1 MGKYDR
7 IVKES
12 LSKLVIP
19 LAKRLGINVENIEI
33 IKDKLQY
40 TIEREP
46 DFLAII
52 KHKDPEDDYVFQ
64 MDFQV
69 PNDETMPERVLLYR
83 NLIRLFLNLRAKQFV
98 IYLGFEPLTMLDK
111 IEEENLFFRYEL
123 LDIRDFSAASFLE
136 SDIPE
141 EVLLS
146 VLGDFEGVSPDVI
159 MEKALFKLK
168 KLSKRHDKFKKY
180 AFQLHVFAGLRNLQ
194 RIYQQKIRA
203 MPLVFNLD
211 IEKDPI
217 FIDGREQGV
226 EIGIEQG
233 IEQGI
238 ELGIER
244 EKISKIEKFLLGS
257 KLSIKRIADFQEVS
271 IDFVIK
277 IQERLKKEGKL

>member
-7 IVKES
+7 IIKES

-19 LAKRLGINVENIEI
+19 LSKRLGINVENMEI
-33 IKDKLQY
+33 VKDKLQY

-46 DFLAII
+46 DFLAKI
-52 KHKDPEDDYVFQ
+52 KHDDPSDDYVFQ

-69 PNDETMPERVLLYR
+69 PNDDAMPERMLLYR
-83 NLIRLFLNLRAKQFV
+83 NLIRLFLNLKTRQFV
-98 IYLGFEPLTMLDK
+98 IYLGLDPLTMPNK

-123 LDIRDFSAASFLE
+123 IDIREFSSASFLE

-159 MEKALFKLK
+159 VEKALFKLK

-180 AFQLHVFAGLRNLQ
+180 AFQLHVFAVLRNLQ

-217 FIDGREQGV
+217 FIDGRETGV
-226 EIGIEQG
+226 EQG

-238 ELGIER
+238 EIGVER
-244 EKISKIEKFLLGS
+244 EKIATIEKFLLGS
-257 KLSIKRIADFQEVS
+257 ILSIKRIADFQEVS
-271 IDFVIK
+271 IDYVLK
-277 IQERLKKEGKL
+277 IQERLRKEGKL

>member
-217 FIDGREQGV
+217 FIDGREQG
-226 EIGIEQG
+226 IDI
-233 IEQGI
+233 
-238 ELGIER
+238 
-244 EKISKIEKFLLGS
+244 KSKIMVENCLLLRE
-257 KLSIKRIADFQEVS
+257 LSVERIAKLAAVS

-277 IQERLKKEGKL
+277 IQEQLKKEGKL

>member
-217 FIDGREQGV
+217 FIDGRDQGV
-226 EIGIEQG
+226 EIG

-244 EKISKIEKFLLGS
+244 ERISKIEKFLLGS

>member
-1 MGKYDR
+1 MGKYDK
-7 IVKES
+7 IIKES

-19 LAKRLGINVENIEI
+19 LSKRLGINVENMEI

-46 DFLAII
+46 DFLAKI
-52 KHKDPEDDYVFQ
+52 KHEDPTDDYVFQ

-69 PNDETMPERVLLYR
+69 PNDDTMPERMLLYR
-83 NLIRLFLNLRAKQFV
+83 NLIRLFLNLKTRQFV
-98 IYLGFEPLTMLDK
+98 MYLGLEPLTMPNK

-123 LDIRDFSAASFLE
+123 IDIREFSSASFLA

-159 MEKALFKLK
+159 VEKALFKLK

-217 FIDGREQGV
+217 FIDGREQGIDIKSMTTV
-226 EIGIEQG
+226 EKCLLSR
-233 IEQGI
+233 
-238 ELGIER
+238 ELSVE
-244 EKISKIEKFLLGS
+244 
-257 KLSIKRIADFQEVS
+257 RIADLVDVS
-271 IDFVIK
+271 IDYVLK